1 MFHQFFDQISYMKY
15 GYVGLTINEYT
26 GLKYKCGTRA
36 APLDGPG
43 DVCPTSNEL
52 TGEATMKRFGYDR
65 YTISYCAGC
74 LIAYI
79 IVCRTAS
86 YLALRFWKM

>member
-1 MFHQFFDQISYMKY
+1 MKF

-26 GLKYKCGTRA
+26 GLKYECGTKAVPA
-36 APLDGPG
+36 ACDKDSVLF
-43 DVCPTSNEL
+43 
-52 TGEATMKRFGYDR
+52 GEETMKKFGYDR
-65 YTISYCAGC
+65 YTINYCAGC

-79 IVCRTAS
+79 VVCRTAS